1 MDQLDPQDVQGNQ
14 PAQNMESMEAL
25 LEEIE
30 TGFDLPVRGE
40 IRKGTIASVQNDQI
54 MVSIGAKSEGII
66 GSREMESFSDEE
78 KAAFKVGQEI
88 NVYVVNPED
97 RNGNLMLSYSR
108 AREADSW
115 DAVEE
120 MEKNK
125 EVSTCKVVG
134 YNKGGVLVNIKNLNG
149 FVPASQLALSRRMD
163 MSGDTPEDRWGDVVG
178 EQIEV
183 RVIEVD
189 RNRRRLI
196 LSERAASSET
206 RESLKE
212 KVIDS
217 LEVGDVYTGRVTSL
231 ASFGAFVNINGA
243 DGLVHL
249 SEISWDRIND
259 PSEVLEVGQE
269 VEVKVISVV
278 KEKKRIGLSLR
289 QLQDDPWAIKA
300 REFEVGQMVECKITR
315 LTSFGAF
322 AEIEPGFEG
331 LVHISELSE
340 HRVEHPKEMLHE
352 GDEVNLRI
360 IKIEPEEH
368 RIGLSLRRVDSMKY
382 AEQDWQELLD
392 DANFGSDDD
401 KNDKYDQD
409 DDEDFEFDDEE

>member
-14 PAQNMESMEAL
+14 PAQQIESMESL

-66 GSREMESFSDEE
+66 GSREMEALSDED
-78 KAAFKVGQEI
+78 KASFKVGQEI

-97 RNGNLMLSYSR
+97 RNGNLMLSYTR

-125 EVSTCKVVG
+125 EVTTCKVVG
-134 YNKGGVLVNIKNLNG
+134 YNKGGVLVNIKSLNG

-163 MSGDTPEDRWGDVVG
+163 MTGDTPEDRWGDVVG
-178 EQIEV
+178 EEIEV

-278 KEKKRIGLSLR
+278 REKKRIGLSLR

-392 DANFGSDDD
+392 DVNYDDD
-401 KNDKYDQD
+401 DDQD
-409 DDEDFEFDDEE
+409 DEDDFEFDDEE